1 MQITNFTLNAKC
13 LEEDTTFMLYCT
25 ETVCSLLSSH
35 IKVQRIPKRMI
46 QQLRHI
52 FQYLTGESLSSDHTQ
67 SPSSSSSEIF
77 NAWKVVLNH
86 KRKLH
91 YLYSMSERGLLLWQ
105 VQVLLFISSTVTY
118 TLCPGTAGTA
128 DLVLLQGGRHS
139 PKEWKWPLVVLGSKN
154 LKEKERK
161 TRTQTM

>member
-1 MQITNFTLNAKC
+1 MQITNFTINAKC

-86 KRKLH
+86 KRKLFIICT
-91 YLYSMSERGLLLWQ
+91 LW
-105 VQVLLFISSTVTY
+105 VREGCCSGRFKSCSS
-118 TLCPGTAGTA
+118 LAALSPIPCAQEQ
-128 DLVLLQGGRHS
+128 QGQQIWCCF
-139 PKEWKWPLVVLGSKN
+139 KEEDTHQKN
-154 LKEKERK
+154 ENDH
-161 TRTQTM
+161 